1 MCRIIMKK
9 ENKNKKENK
18 MEGIKVG
25 MLKNYVH

>member
-9 ENKNKKENK
+9 KIKMKKENK